1 MANPIDGS
9 GRPASNPMQD
19 ARDSRQLRET
29 VSEPNRGDE
38 RNRDAAAESTSTAGE
53 SERLQSLR
61 EAVDQ
66 TPEVDRGRVDALR
79 EQIANGEYPLN
90 AESIAD
96 RFAEL
101 EGLLEG

>member
-9 GRPASNPMQD
+9 GRPAGNPLQEARGNRQVQQQVDTSRDNDTQD
-19 ARDSRQLRET
+19 NDTREA
-29 VSEPNRGDE
+29 S
-38 RNRDAAAESTSTAGE
+38 SGE
-53 SERLQSLR
+53 SERLQSVR
-61 EAVDQ
+61 EAIDR
-66 TPEVDRGRVDALR
+66 TPEVDRERVDALR

-101 EGLLEG
+101 EGLLES

>member
-9 GRPASNPMQD
+9 GRPTGNPLQE
-19 ARDSRQLRET
+19 ARGNRQVQQQVDPSREGNTQGDSARE
-29 VSEPNRGDE
+29 VS
-38 RNRDAAAESTSTAGE
+38 SGE
-53 SERLQSLR
+53 SERLQSVR
-61 EAVDQ
+61 EAIDQ
-66 TPEVDRGRVDALR
+66 TPEVDRERVDALR

-101 EGLLEG
+101 EGLLES